1 MGMFWITEQCPPG
14 KFSILLIWI
23 RHCASSTDGE
33 IKVRREMQSQPRLG
47 GSDAHDFVPT
57 IPGCIFGLYWPTPG
71 PGGRILLSLLYS
83 WQKERLKVPDW
94 HSAQN

>member
-33 IKVRREMQSQPRLG
+33 MKISREMQSHSRLG

-57 IPGCIFGLYWPTPG
+57 IPGCLCLG
-71 PGGRILLSLLYS
+71 PRLVLVGGYYSLFCILGRSS
-83 WQKERLKVPDW
+83 V
-94 HSAQN
+94 

>member
-14 KFSILLIWI
+14 NFSILLVWI

-33 IKVRREMQSQPRLG
+33 MKISREMQSHSRLG

-57 IPGCIFGLYWPTPG
+57 IPGCVFALA
-71 PGGRILLSLLYS
+71 LSWS
-83 WQKERLKVPDW
+83 WWEGTTLSSVFLAEVAFKSP
-94 HSAQN
+94 